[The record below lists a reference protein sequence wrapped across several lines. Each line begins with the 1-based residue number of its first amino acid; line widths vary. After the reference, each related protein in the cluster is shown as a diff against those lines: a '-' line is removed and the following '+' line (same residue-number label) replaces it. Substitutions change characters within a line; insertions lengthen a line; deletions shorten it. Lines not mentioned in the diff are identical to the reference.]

1 MRFRLSTCI
10 KAGRRDAPNVAKRWA
25 ARWLPRGPQAAWV
38 GAAAGE
44 VAGPG
49 SVCWETEAAW
59 AV

>member
-10 KAGRRDAPNVAKRWA
+10 KAGRRGALNVAKGRA
-25 ARWLPRGPQAAWV
+25 GYWLPRGPRAAWV
-38 GAAAGE
+38 VEVGAEA
-44 VAGPG
+44 AGPG

>member
-10 KAGRRDAPNVAKRWA
+10 KAGRRGAPNVAKGRA
-25 ARWLPRGPQAAWV
+25 AWWLPRGPQAASGV
-38 GAAAGE
+38 AAGAE
-44 VAGPG
+44 AAGPG